1 MTPSPDGGT
10 RPHHHWHKMH
20 RWNFWLRQPW
30 SRPSMRGHLRDLHLL
45 MRGCHPK
52 IGGGGQVRAAP
63 GRPPRIVRHDPAG
76 ALAPGQ
82 MPPGRARLPARVP
95 SFPLPRFAFAGG
107 GARPGWSSIDGG
119 NEEFP
124 SSATPPAPAVP
135 PAPAAQ
141 RPQPPAQ
148 LPARPAPCSALRASQ
163 RAAPAARSAHHG
175 QHPAVWRSRTTIIWT
190 SRL

>member
-1 MTPSPDGGT
+1 
-10 RPHHHWHKMH
+10 
-20 RWNFWLRQPW
+20 
-30 SRPSMRGHLRDLHLL
+30 MRGHLRDLHLL

-124 SSATPPAPAVP
+124 EFRDAARSSRSTRARSSASAASSSATREASAVFC
-135 PAPAAQ
+135 AASI
-141 RPQPPAQ
+141 ATSC
-148 LPARPAPCSALRASQ
+148 PCSAISAS
-163 RAAPAARSAHHG
+163 RAASSGLAVTNHH
-175 QHPAVWRSRTTIIWT
+175 HLDIPPVIKEPR
-190 SRL
+190 